1 MSLKDRT
8 ALFAQHSSGV
18 LGDHREK
25 FGLSV
30 FQNSRQSNSTCG
42 RYEVS
47 RFIKIVEAH
56 RYEFLGETI
65 KFVNSRQVDSS
76 SVKSER
82 QSRAGR

>member
-8 ALFAQHSSGV
+8 ALFAHHSSGV
-18 LGDHREK
+18 VGGLLKEK

-47 RFIKIVEAH
+47 TFIKIVEAH

-76 SVKSER
+76 VKTS